1 MKKNLKIQQQDK
13 AAFKEGQRLV
23 NKYPELREATIQR
36 TIDETCT
43 GEFDTPYHRKI
54 AREVLEKK

>member
-43 GEFDTPYHRKI
+43 GEFNTPYHRI
-54 AREVLEKK
+54 IVR